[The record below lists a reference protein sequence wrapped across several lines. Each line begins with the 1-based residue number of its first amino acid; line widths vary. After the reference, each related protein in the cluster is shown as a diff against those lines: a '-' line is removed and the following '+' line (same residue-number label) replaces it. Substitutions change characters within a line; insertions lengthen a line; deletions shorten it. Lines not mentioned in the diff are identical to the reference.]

1 MGNPVGNPVGA
12 GWEWE
17 LKLYTYGNPG
27 LTASAYNNVVQVTKK
42 QENENSIRLLLAM
55 NGLNTER

>member
-1 MGNPVGNPVGA
+1 MGIPVGT

-17 LKLYTYGNPG
+17 FKIYTYRNPG
-27 LTASAYNNVVQVTKK
+27 LTAPTYNNVLQIPQSVIEQD
-42 QENENSIRLLLAM
+42 NENSIRLLFAM